1 VSATAWGV
9 LVIGVASFGVLGV
22 MLVSLIRQLKR
33 LGGSLRSF
41 QQGVQPL
48 ADRIVREGTVA
59 QDRLQELTT
68 LTERM
73 GNQAA
78 RGESR

>member
-9 LVIGVASFGVLGV
+9 LVIIVASFAVLAV

-33 LGGSLRSF
+33 LGGALKAF

-48 ADRIVREGTVA
+48 ADRIVRDGTIA
-59 QDRLQELTT
+59 QERLQELS
-68 LTERM
+68 
-73 GNQAA
+73 AA
-78 RGESR
+78 TGAVGGPVGRGAGR

>member
-22 MLVSLIRQLKR
+22 LLVGLIRQLKR

-48 ADRIVREGTVA
+48 ADRIVREGERA
-59 QDRLQELTT
+59 QGRMQELSTASEQ
-68 LTERM
+68 LRR
-73 GNQAA
+73 AA
-78 RGESR
+78 AKGGRR

>member
-9 LVIGVASFGVLGV
+9 LVIGVASFGVLAV

-33 LGGSLRSF
+33 LGGALRAF

-48 ADRIVREGTVA
+48 ADRIVREGEVA
-59 QDRLQELTT
+59 QDRLQEITALA
-68 LTERM
+68 ERVRSPS
-73 GNQAA
+73 A
-78 RGESR
+78 RGPHR